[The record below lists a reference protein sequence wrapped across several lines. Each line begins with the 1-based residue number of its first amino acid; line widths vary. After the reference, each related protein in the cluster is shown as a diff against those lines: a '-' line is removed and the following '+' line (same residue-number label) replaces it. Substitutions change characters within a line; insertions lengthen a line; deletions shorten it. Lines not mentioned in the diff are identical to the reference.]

1 MTPHVVLQG
10 DDWRIVRV
18 EIPAKQREPVKPGDP
33 PDDGIRDLIE
43 VTNGKDLLGHVRW
56 HQLDTKSEGVAR
68 YHQICHAMK
77 RMLLEYAAAMQET
90 TDA

>member
-1 MTPHVVLQG
+1 MKPEVMLAG

-18 EIPAKQREPVKPGDP
+18 ELDPKRRETQD
-33 PDDGIRDLIE
+33 DDGIRDLIE
-43 VTNGKDLLGHVRW
+43 VTDGRDLLGQQRW
-56 HQLDTKSEGVAR
+56 KQLDTKSEGVAR

-77 RMLLEYAAAMQET
+77 RMLLECVAAAKET

>member
-1 MTPHVVLQG
+1 MTPHVVMQG

-18 EIPAKQREPVKPGDP
+18 ELPSNKRESPD
-33 PDDGIRDLIE
+33 DDGIRDLIE
-43 VTNGKDLLGHVRW
+43 VTNGKDLLGTVRW

-77 RMLLEYAAAMQET
+77 RMLLETVAAIKET
-90 TDA
+90 T